1 MSCTQSRKKHIEIS
15 DEFKLEFL
23 NEILSDTSNLKI
35 ISNKEQLITF
45 GELIPGMMPIHP
57 NGGSTISHFEFIA
70 DSLETQDIDFIR
82 QQWIKNKDFDFMQ
95 LKNYGFRVFDLQKL
109 RQETKSSDLFD
120 TLEIMNKGFKSFYR
134 TIITVPVFNEKKDK
148 AYLMVNNYGGAAY
161 ILKMEN
167 GKWEVKS
174 KIHEYVE

>member
-1 MSCTQSRKKHIEIS
+1 
-15 DEFKLEFL
+15 
-23 NEILSDTSNLKI
+23 
-35 ISNKEQLITF
+35 
-45 GELIPGMMPIHP
+45 
-57 NGGSTISHFEFIA
+57 
-70 DSLETQDIDFIR
+70 
-82 QQWIKNKDFDFMQ
+82 MQ